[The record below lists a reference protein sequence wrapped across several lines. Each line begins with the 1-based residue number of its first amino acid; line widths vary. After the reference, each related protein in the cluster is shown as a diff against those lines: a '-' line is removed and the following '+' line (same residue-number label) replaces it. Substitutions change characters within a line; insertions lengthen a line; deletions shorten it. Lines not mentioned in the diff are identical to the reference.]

1 MKKRTRDKDIG
12 LSRLINKQNH
22 RIVEL
27 ERAYN
32 SLEIRTGLE
41 LAELE
46 RRIVWV
52 SENIAFL
59 AIALMVI
66 RIIL

>member
-66 RIIL
+66 KIIL